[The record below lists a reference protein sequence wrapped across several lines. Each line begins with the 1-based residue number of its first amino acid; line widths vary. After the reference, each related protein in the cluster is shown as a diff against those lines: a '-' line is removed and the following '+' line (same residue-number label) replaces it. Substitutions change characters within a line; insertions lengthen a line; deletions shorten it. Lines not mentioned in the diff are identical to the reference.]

1 MGKLQDGRSL
11 TDSAENAN
19 INSKD
24 VISSCFKRGIIM
36 EKISNNVLIKIAAST
51 LKYALIAFM
60 TVPLASYGAVSSVS
74 SNAISLDREDW
85 SSVTVVSE
93 TPLPSFSSMKL
104 GTVIIIR

>member
-1 MGKLQDGRSL
+1 MGKLL
-11 TDSAENAN
+11 NNA
-19 INSKD
+19 
-24 VISSCFKRGIIM
+24 
-36 EKISNNVLIKIAAST
+36 LIKVAAAT

-74 SNAISLDREDW
+74 SNAISLGCGDW